1 MLSESSEIMN
11 RKFVSILLGI
21 FISCTSVCYA
31 QETEFE
37 KYHRSSLYSILLK
50 HPEKEFCNEMIEAF
64 KAIPIP
70 EKYNNHDLKIKV
82 MPAPVLKSLTKAEIE
97 GAYREAIE
105 KILSRNKIGGRLI
118 EKWFDRDKSTGAFD
132 MNLVAERG
140 FYDASILDV
149 KEARASSRG
158 VSLIADAGE
167 ELISHTYVIVND
179 IRYADKETTKS
190 AVAGGLMAA
199 SLIGSFFG
207 VDLTSVV
214 DATSGIA
221 ANIAGFKVLVTSYL
235 FRLDWND
242 EIANDFY
249 SNMWMDANSIEPFR
263 KTVFDSSMQKFK
275 LKYIGCA
282 TVFSGKTSL
291 GGVKDE
297 KDMFLKVCTRAVDKS
312 ISDLQKSFDEFKVY
326 TPLISISPLYAYI
339 GMKEGIDE
347 DSKYEVLEKTVNE
360 SGRTEYKRVG
370 IIKPKSG
377 KIWDNRFMAID
388 DKSENSDLQYTTF
401 EKVSG
406 GEFFPGMLIR
416 EIR

>member
-1 MLSESSEIMN
+1 MSY
-11 RKFVSILLGI
+11 RKFVLLFLI
-21 FISCTSVCYA
+21 FGLCASTCCA
-31 QETEFE
+31 QDVEYD

-70 EKYNNHDLKIKV
+70 DKYNNHDLKIKV
-82 MPAPVLKSLTKAEIE
+82 MPAPVLKSLTKKEIE

-105 KILSRNKIGGRLI
+105 DILSRNKIGGRLV

-140 FYDASILDV
+140 YYDASILDV
-149 KEARASSRG
+149 EEARASSRG
-158 VSLIADAGE
+158 ISLLADAGE

-190 AVAGGLMAA
+190 AVAGGLMVA
-199 SLIGSFFG
+199 SLVGNILG
-207 VDLTSVV
+207 VDLSSVV

-249 SNMWMDANSIEPFR
+249 CNLWMDANNIEPVR
-263 KTVFDSSMQKFK
+263 KSAFDSSMQNFN

-326 TPLISISPLYAYI
+326 TPLVSTSPLYAYI
-339 GMKEGIDE
+339 GMKEGVDE
-347 DSKYEVLEKTVNE
+347 DSKFEVLEKTVND

-370 IIKPKSG
+370 VIRPKSG

-388 DKSENSDLQYTTF
+388 DKSENSDLKYTSF

-406 GEFFPGMLIR
+406 DDFFPGMLIR

>member
-1 MLSESSEIMN
+1 MKN
-11 RKFVSILLGI
+11 RRLISLLYVLLVGCILL
-21 FISCTSVCYA
+21 SHA
-31 QETEFE
+31 QEIEYN

-82 MPAPVLKSLTKAEIE
+82 MPAPVLKTLTKEEIE

-105 KILSRNKIGGRLI
+105 NILSRNKIGGRLI

-149 KEARASSRG
+149 KEAKASSRG
-158 VSLIADAGE
+158 ISLLADAGE

-179 IRYADKETTKS
+179 IRYADRETTKS
-190 AVAGGLMAA
+190 AIAGGLMAA
-199 SLIGSFFG
+199 SLIGTFFG

-214 DATSGIA
+214 DASSGIT
-221 ANIAGFKVLVTSYL
+221 ANIAGFTVLVTSYL

-242 EIANDFY
+242 EVANDFY
-249 SNMWMDANSIEPFR
+249 SNMWMDSNSIEPAR

-282 TVFSGKTSL
+282 TVYSGKTSL

-326 TPLISISPLYAYI
+326 TPLVSTSPLYAYI
-339 GMKEGIDE
+339 GTKEGVDE
-347 DSKYEVLEKTVNE
+347 ESKYEVLEKAINE

-377 KIWDNRFMAID
+377 KIWDNRFMATD
-388 DKSENSDLQYTTF
+388 DKTENSELEYTTF
-401 EKVSG
+401 EKISG
-406 GEFFPGMLIR
+406 GDFYPGMLIR
-416 EIR
+416 EIH

>member
-1 MLSESSEIMN
+1 MRNKWIAFFCLAFIN
-11 RKFVSILLGI
+11 CTTLI
-21 FISCTSVCYA
+21 FA
-31 QETEFE
+31 QEHDYD

-70 EKYNNHDLKIKV
+70 DKYNNHDLKIKV
-82 MPAPVLKSLTKAEIE
+82 MPAPVLKKLTKSEIE
-97 GAYREAIE
+97 GAYKEAIE
-105 KILSRNKIGGRLI
+105 KMLARNKIGGRLI
-118 EKWFDRDKSTGAFD
+118 EKWFDRDKATGAFN
-132 MNLVAERG
+132 MGLIAERG
-140 FYDASILDV
+140 YYDASILDV
-149 KEARASSRG
+149 KEARSSSRG
-158 VSLIADAGE
+158 LSLLADAGE

-179 IRYADKETTKS
+179 IRYADKEVAKS

-199 SLIGSFFG
+199 SLVGSFFG
-207 VDLTSVV
+207 VDLSSVV
-214 DATSGIA
+214 DATSGIV
-221 ANIAGFKVLVTSYL
+221 ANVAGFKVLVTSYL

-249 SNMWMDANSIEPFR
+249 SNMWMDVNNIDLSRKSAFDNSL
-263 KTVFDSSMQKFK
+263 QNYK

-312 ISDLQKSFDEFKVY
+312 ISDLQKSFDEFKAFS
-326 TPLISISPLYAYI
+326 PLVSSSPLYAYI
-339 GMKEGIDE
+339 GLKEGVDE
-347 DSKYEVLEKTVNE
+347 DSKYEVLEKTINE
-360 SGRTEYKRVG
+360 NGRTEYKRVG
-370 IIKPKSG
+370 IIRPKAG
-377 KIWDNRFMAID
+377 KIWDNRFMATD
-388 DKSENSDLQYTTF
+388 DGSENSDLQYTTF

-406 GEFFPGMLIR
+406 SDFVPGMLIR

>member
-1 MLSESSEIMN
+1 MMKN
-11 RKFVSILLGI
+11 RRLISLLYVLLVGCILLI
-21 FISCTSVCYA
+21 HA
-31 QETEFE
+31 QEIEYN

-82 MPAPVLKSLTKAEIE
+82 MPAPVLKTLTKEEIE

-149 KEARASSRG
+149 KEAKASSRG
-158 VSLIADAGE
+158 ISLLADAGE

-179 IRYADKETTKS
+179 IRYADRETTKS
-190 AVAGGLMAA
+190 AIAGGLMAA
-199 SLIGSFFG
+199 SLIGTFFG

-214 DATSGIA
+214 DASSGIT
-221 ANIAGFKVLVTSYL
+221 ANIAGFTVLVTSYL

-242 EIANDFY
+242 EVANDFY
-249 SNMWMDANSIEPFR
+249 SNMWMDSKSIEPAR

-282 TVFSGKTSL
+282 TVYSGKTSL
-291 GGVKDE
+291 GGVKNE

-326 TPLISISPLYAYI
+326 TPLVSASPLYAYI
-339 GMKEGIDE
+339 GTKEGVDE
-347 DSKYEVLEKTVNE
+347 ESKYEVLEKAINE

-377 KIWDNRFMAID
+377 KIWDNRFMATD
-388 DKSENSDLQYTTF
+388 DKTENSELEYTTF
-401 EKVSG
+401 EKISG
-406 GEFFPGMLIR
+406 GDFYPGMLIR
-416 EIR
+416 EIH